1 MKRRFKS
8 KITKNYK
15 GSVYIILF
23 SLSFICTLKLLLGS
37 SITTKEYLLSSLL
50 NETTGK
56 NNIVL
61 ESVSEQISS
70 PKHIIYSGLNKIVAK
85 NNLSVFSS
93 IEDDDYDY
101 ESALSEYVED
111 PAPETPVD
119 PIVYIYNTHQLEE
132 YSSSMPYD
140 YSVKPNVMI
149 ASYVMR
155 ERLKESGISSVVE
168 TNSVK
173 DFIDKNKLSYN
184 RSYLATETFA
194 RAKQK
199 EFPSIK
205 YLIDVHR
212 DSVGYDI
219 SKTEIDGKDYARVL
233 FVVGLEH
240 TTAENNVGFAEKFDE
255 KIKKDYPGLS
265 RGVLKKTG
273 SPNPSVY
280 NPNLNGKSVLIE
292 IGGPENKIEE
302 VYNTVEILSKVLAEI
317 IKEEENN

>member
-1 MKRRFKS
+1 MKKRFKS

-15 GSVYIILF
+15 GYTYIILF
-23 SLSFICTLKLLLGS
+23 TLSFICTIKLLIGD
-37 SITTKEYLLSSLL
+37 TTNTKEYLLSSLL
-50 NETTGK
+50 NESTGK
-56 NNIVL
+56 DNILIEKVT
-61 ESVSEQISS
+61 EQISS
-70 PKHIIYSGLNKIVAK
+70 PKHMIYSGLNKIVEK

-101 ESALSEYVED
+101 ENAASEYVSD
-111 PAPETPVD
+111 PSPETPVD
-119 PIVYIYNTHQLEE
+119 PIVYLYNTHQLEE
-132 YSSSMPYD
+132 YDSKMPFD

-155 ERLKESGISSVVE
+155 ERLKENGITSLVE

-173 DFIDKNKLSYN
+173 DFIDKNKLTYN

-194 RAKQK
+194 RKAQ
-199 EFPSIK
+199 ETYPSIK
-205 YLIDVHR
+205 YLIDLHR
-212 DSVGYDI
+212 DSVNYNV
-219 SKTEIDGKDYARVL
+219 SKTDIDGKSYARVL

-240 TTAENNVGFAEKFDE
+240 TPQENNVGFAEKLDE
-255 KIKKDYPGLS
+255 ILKRDYPGLS

-273 SPNPSVY
+273 TPNPSVY

-302 VYNTVEILSKVLAEI
+302 VYNTVSVLSKALSEV
-317 IKEEENN
+317 IKGEMNL